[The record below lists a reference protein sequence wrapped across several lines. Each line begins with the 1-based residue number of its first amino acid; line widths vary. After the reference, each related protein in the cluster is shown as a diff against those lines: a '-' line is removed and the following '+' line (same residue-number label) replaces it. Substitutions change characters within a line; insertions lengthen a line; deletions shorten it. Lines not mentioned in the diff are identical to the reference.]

1 MTTKRLEMQ
10 VEREIKRLVI
20 ISGASRGIG
29 KAFADYY
36 RTQNNI
42 EVIGLSHSN
51 KQGLTQLDLLGDI
64 EVNTFVNKLDLTK
77 FREITYIPGIGIDKF
92 EPDAKPHID
101 YDGDGI
107 DDEIYASNIT
117 TFMNIA
123 EPLIQKVKQTQTPIT
138 FCNIGSISDIYQVPF
153 WQSFSQSK
161 NIVRKYLKS
170 VASSGVK
177 SITLN
182 VSSTLD
188 EENRKYGRV
197 NADTTY
203 WQTAQELVKKSIN
216 SLEGMRILN
225 STYAEFDFYK
235 HNPNFRPD
243 YFTNLPKLFAS
254 WQKDL
259 GYAGKEVP
267 HGIRI

>member
-1 MTTKRLEMQ
+1 MTTKCSEQ
-10 VEREIKRLVI
+10 EIERLVI

-36 RTQNNI
+36 RTQANMGI
-42 EVIGLSHSN
+42 IGISHSDRL
-51 KQGLTQLDLLGDI
+51 GLVRLDLLDEPKVNNFIEDLNLNKFKDI
-64 EVNTFVNKLDLTK
+64 
-77 FREITYIPGIGIDKF
+77 IYIHGIGIDKF

-107 DDEIYASNIT
+107 DDEVYASNVT
-117 TFMNIA
+117 AFRNIA
-123 EPLIQKVKQTQTPIT
+123 EPLIEKVKQIQTPLTI
-138 FCNIGSISDIYQVPF
+138 CNIGSISDIYQVPF
-153 WQSFSQSK
+153 WQSFSRSK
-161 NIVRKYLKS
+161 NIIRKYLKS
-170 VASSGVK
+170 LALIGVK

-188 EENRKYGRV
+188 GENRKYGRV

-203 WQTAQELVKKSIN
+203 WQTANNLVTKSIN
-216 SLEGMRILN
+216 SLEGMRTLD

-235 HNPNFRPD
+235 HNPNFRQD
-243 YFTNLPKLFAS
+243 YFTDLPKLFAS